1 MTGVAPVTRAAGS
14 AGRTQTEATQGS
26 EPIGCEP
33 RGRLHRAKRG
43 ASGLSRWPLRRPSR
57 NEKVAGGPY
66 QVVHWTNG
74 RAPRRRRQSVPTA
87 EASAAS
93 RCVPLPHVAS
103 GCQRQSAV
111 GCDAQ
116 SNRSG
121 FAGCFVPLP
130 YGRQLED
137 APRDLR
143 SSWRGGD

>member
-66 QVVHWTNG
+66 QVVHWTTVVRLVAVG
-74 RAPRRRRQSVPTA
+74 SQCRPLKRARRRVVCHCLTWPQAARGSLP
-87 EASAAS
+87 SAATLNPTVPVLLGAS
-93 RCVPLPHVAS
+93 CRCPTGGSLKT
-103 GCQRQSAV
+103 
-111 GCDAQ
+111 
-116 SNRSG
+116 
-121 FAGCFVPLP
+121 
-130 YGRQLED
+130 
-137 APRDLR
+137 LR
-143 SSWRGGD
+143 VT